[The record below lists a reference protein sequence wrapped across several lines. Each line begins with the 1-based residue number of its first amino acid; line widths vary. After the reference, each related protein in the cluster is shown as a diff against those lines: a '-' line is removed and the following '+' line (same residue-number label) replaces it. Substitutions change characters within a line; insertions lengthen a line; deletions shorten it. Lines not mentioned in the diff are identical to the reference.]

1 MNIAKDFPLLKKKVN
16 GKDLIYFDNAATS
29 QKPQVVID
37 ALTKFYTEHNNNIHR
52 GVYQTAEETTQMY
65 ENARATVAQF
75 INGQSDEIVFT
86 KGTTE
91 GINFVARAWA
101 AHNLKAGDEI
111 VLSELEHHSNIIPWI
126 VLAQE
131 KQIKINY
138 IPVKADGTL
147 DLSRLHSIITSKT
160 KLVSCLHISNALGT
174 HIDIDTIIAAAHD
187 FGAKVLIDA
196 AQSIAHIP
204 VDVKK
209 LKTDFLVFSGHKMGG
224 PTGIGVLYIKKDL
237 HDQTQPYQFGGGM
250 PYEVDYHS
258 VSFAKVPHKF
268 EAGTPAIA
276 QAIGLAAA
284 ITYFKKNIDFAQLTK
299 HEAQLCARMIE
310 GLSKHKKIR
319 ILGPIEQFKKT
330 GHLVSFVIDG
340 MHGHDVAD
348 YLGKQGICVR
358 AGHHCA
364 QPLAKKM
371 GYVASVRASFYGYN
385 TLEEVE
391 KFLNLI
397 TLLVSQ

>member
-1 MNIAKDFPLLKKKVN
+1 MNIRKDFPLLKKKIDD
-16 GKDLIYFDNAATS
+16 KELIYFDNAATS

-52 GVYQTAEETTQMY
+52 GVYQSAEETTQMY
-65 ENARATVAQF
+65 ENARKMVAQF
-75 INGQSDEIVFT
+75 INAHIDEIVFT

-91 GINFVARAWA
+91 GINFVTRAWA

-126 VLAQE
+126 MLAQE

-138 IPVKADGTL
+138 ITIKTDGTL
-147 DLSRLHSIITSKT
+147 DLSRLNSIITSKT
-160 KLVSCLHISNALGT
+160 KLVSCLHVSNALGT
-174 HIDIDTIIAAAHD
+174 HVAIDTIIAAAHAV
-187 FGAKVLIDA
+187 GSKVLIDA
-196 AQSIAHIP
+196 AQSIAHLPI
-204 VDVKK
+204 DVKK
-209 LKTDFLVFSGHKMGG
+209 NKTDFLVFSGHKMGG

-237 HDQTQPYQFGGGM
+237 HEQTQPYQFGGGM

-258 VSFAKVPHKF
+258 VSFAKAPHKF
-268 EAGTPAIA
+268 EAGTPPIA
-276 QAIGLAAA
+276 QAIGLAKA
-284 ITYFKKNIDFAQLTK
+284 IDYINNHVDFKKLAL
-299 HEAQLCARMIE
+299 HESNLCSQMIE

-319 ILGPIEQFKKT
+319 ILGPIDQLKVA
-330 GHLVSFVIDG
+330 GHLVSFVIEG
-340 MHGHDVAD
+340 MHAHDVAD

-371 GYVASVRASFYGYN
+371 GYQSSVRASFYAYN
-385 TLEEVE
+385 TQEEVE
-391 KFLNLI
+391 KFLNVI
-397 TLLVSQ
+397 TLLISQ